1 MGWGERTPLLYQK
14 SAEFRH
20 LPQKAV
26 FGLYLEW
33 YSSHPTKM
41 HICSFRTVHE
51 WKSAGC
57 SDGENRLDSRTL
69 ADHPQKCVGEGE
81 IQFRGISCRIKPSIS
96 GSGYEH
102 RSLLSMRCEW
112 WGYLMVISDRAQEHR
127 HATPENR
134 RFYGQSVSLTEIGVQ
149 FVMRTLQG
157 EIGTCESF
165 IWTYWWAIVLSFG
178 GNFGIVGP
186 DQ

>member
-1 MGWGERTPLLYQK
+1 MHSFSTVHGWDAVGWIVEKYATVTRTRTYRVKNQ
-14 SAEFRH
+14 AEIRH

-41 HICSFRTVHE
+41 HIRSFRTVHE
-51 WKSAGC
+51 WKSVGC

-81 IQFRGISCRIKPSIS
+81 IQFRGISCRIKPSIA

-102 RSLLSMRCEW
+102 RSFLSMR
-112 WGYLMVISDRAQEHR
+112 
-127 HATPENR
+127 
-134 RFYGQSVSLTEIGVQ
+134 
-149 FVMRTLQG
+149 
-157 EIGTCESF
+157 
-165 IWTYWWAIVLSFG
+165 
-178 GNFGIVGP
+178 
-186 DQ
+186 